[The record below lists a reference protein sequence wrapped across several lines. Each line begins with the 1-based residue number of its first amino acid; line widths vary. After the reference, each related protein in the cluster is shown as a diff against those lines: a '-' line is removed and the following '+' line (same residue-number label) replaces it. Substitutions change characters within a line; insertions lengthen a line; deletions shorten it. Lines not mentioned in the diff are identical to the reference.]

1 MNNQNDGEAHVQML
15 TDVCQN
21 VCTFIKTITMN
32 NMSNIDKLNTF
43 EIKINDLQCICSK
56 LKTKLEQINEQV
68 KTLASLLNFAT
79 DQDASAIDILTQ
91 WILSLSNKNIEY
103 PKKRKLYTSYSPL
116 KLSLKDKTEINE
128 STKNKPMCTKP
139 EKENK
144 IKCQNELNNI
154 WKLQVKRDG
163 NPSDL
168 LKKSKQTTLMLQ
180 PQKEKMKMDI
190 TTFSSPTPK
199 ISVLNSS
206 SLFSPEMLNLKNY
219 TTNDNTICETNIIHN
234 TELNDS
240 TNISLS
246 NFNAI
251 TKPSKN
257 TLSIIKTNFLKS
269 KETNTSHGETE
280 KHDHSNDE
288 TNCSPINISM
298 SVLNNATTLKKQIKI
313 PNGNLLD
320 SFDIIPGLND
330 KKNDLPN
337 YKFKEDPVRKHNER
351 KLLNGWDCKD
361 CCKFYEENNDNPID
375 AKNAM
380 NHFSRHRS
388 HKHQHHAPTPP
399 GFWDPL

>member
-1 MNNQNDGEAHVQML
+1 MNNKNDGEAHVQML

-32 NMSNIDKLNTF
+32 NMSNVDKLNTF

-68 KTLASLLNFAT
+68 KTLASLLNFTT

-103 PKKRKLYTSYSPL
+103 PKKRKLYSSYSPL

-128 STKNKPMCTKP
+128 STKNNTICTKP

-168 LKKSKQTTLMLQ
+168 LKKSKQTTLMLR
-180 PQKEKMKMDI
+180 PQKEKVKMDI

-206 SLFSPEMLNLKNY
+206 SLFSPEILNLKNY

-234 TELNDS
+234 TGLNDS
-240 TNISLS
+240 ANISSS
-246 NFNAI
+246 NFNTI
-251 TKPSKN
+251 IKPSKN
-257 TLSIIKTNFLKS
+257 ILSIIKTNTLNS
-269 KETNTSHGETE
+269 KETITSHIQTE

-298 SVLNNATTLKKQIKI
+298 SVLNNTTTLKKQIKI

-337 YKFKEDPVRKHNER
+337 YKFKEDPVRKQNER

-399 GFWDPL
+399 GFWDPM

>member
-1 MNNQNDGEAHVQML
+1 MNNKNDGEAHVQML

-21 VCTFIKTITMN
+21 VCTFIKTITIN
-32 NMSNIDKLNTF
+32 NMSNVDKLNTF

-68 KTLASLLNFAT
+68 KTLASLLNFTT

-91 WILSLSNKNIEY
+91 WILSLSDKNIEY
-103 PKKRKLYTSYSPL
+103 PKKRKLYSSYSPL

-128 STKNKPMCTKP
+128 STKNKSICTKP

-168 LKKSKQTTLMLQ
+168 LKKSKQTTLMLR
-180 PQKEKMKMDI
+180 PQKEKVKMDI

-206 SLFSPEMLNLKNY
+206 SLFSPEILNLKNY

-240 TNISLS
+240 NNISSS
-246 NFNAI
+246 NFNTI
-251 TKPSKN
+251 IKPSTN
-257 TLSIIKTNFLKS
+257 ILSIIKTNTLKS
-269 KETNTSHGETE
+269 KETITSHSQTE

-298 SVLNNATTLKKQIKI
+298 SILNNTTTLKKQIKI

-337 YKFKEDPVRKHNER
+337 YKFKEDPVRKQNER

-399 GFWDPL
+399 GFWDPM